1 MNRQLSGENATFM
14 DRLKA
19 AVNSF
24 GLPRLI
30 IACFLLLLFIAAP
43 FVGADF
49 ATQITNTLCDPDHQ
63 HH

>member
-30 IACFLLLLFIAAP
+30 IAGFLLLLLLGTLWAAAII
-43 FVGADF
+43 FWVQA
-49 ATQITNTLCDPDHQ
+49 
-63 HH
+63 